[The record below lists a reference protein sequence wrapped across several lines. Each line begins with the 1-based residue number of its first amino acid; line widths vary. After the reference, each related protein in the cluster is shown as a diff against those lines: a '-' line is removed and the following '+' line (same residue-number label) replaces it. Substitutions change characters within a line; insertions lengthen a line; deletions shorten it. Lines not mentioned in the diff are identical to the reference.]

1 VLALVLIALT
11 SKFPAKVTYA
21 RVVLDSAQI
30 ASISRRGEFRTG
42 KNQKKTAYQ
51 ANDVTITE
59 G

>member
-30 ASISRRGEFRTG
+30 ASISKRGEFRTG
-42 KNQKKTAYQ
+42 K
-51 ANDVTITE
+51 D
-59 G
+59 